1 MTFHKTILAAAVPA
15 ATLLAVPAQAAWLLD
30 TGTPDNSGFA
40 QAVNADQGLAMQFS
54 VAGPQLIDAVQAY
67 LADPFQANQGATFLL
82 NLYGNSGSGA
92 TALPGALLYSQ
103 TASFAADGWNGA
115 SGLGWS
121 VGPGLYWAAVE
132 VASGDFSDLV
142 APVHAPAAN
151 PATAFSTFSTYGRYD
166 HLDIGLRVSAVPEP
180 GSWVLLV
187 AGIGAVAAAA
197 RRRPAP

>member
-1 MTFHKTILAAAVPA
+1 MTFHKTILAAAVSA
-15 ATLLAVPAQAAWLLD
+15 ATLMALPAQAAWLLD

-54 VAGPQLIDAVQAY
+54 VAGPQLIDAIQAY
-67 LADPFQANQGATFLL
+67 LADPFQANQGAAFVL
-82 NLYGNSGSGA
+82 NLYGDSGSGG

-103 TASFAADGWNGA
+103 TATFKADGWNGV
-115 SGLGWS
+115 SGLNWS

-132 VASGDFSDLV
+132 VAAGDFTDLV

-151 PATAFSTFSTYGRYD
+151 PATAFSTFGTYGRYD

-180 GSWVLLV
+180 ESWALLL
-187 AGIGAVAAAA
+187 AGIGAVAAV
-197 RRRPAP
+197 RRRSSH